1 MSLRDAVN
9 HNSVSQA
16 RIEITYQDYKKI
28 QAIRFKANLP
38 TWKSKL
44 HFDGAAWE
52 GRADAMLDMINS
64 VYHLD
69 NSFRLSDDTKL
80 ETFK

>member
-1 MSLRDAVN
+1 MN

-16 RIEITYQDYKKI
+16 RIEITYHDYKKI

-44 HFDGAAWE
+44 KFDGAAWQGPATE
-52 GRADAMLDMINS
+52 MLDMINS
-64 VYHLD
+64 VYELD
-69 NSFRLSDDTKL
+69 ESFRLSNDTKL

>member
-1 MSLRDAVN
+1 MK

-44 HFDGAAWE
+44 HFDGDAWE

-69 NSFRLSDDTKL
+69 NSFRLSNDTKL
-80 ETFK
+80 ETYQ

>member
-1 MSLRDAVN
+1 MN
-9 HNSVSQA
+9 HNSASQA

-28 QAIRFKANLP
+28 SAVRLKANLP
-38 TWKSKL
+38 MWKTKL
-44 HFDGAAWE
+44 KFDGDAWE
-52 GRADAMLDMINS
+52 GPATDMLDMINS

-69 NSFRLSDDTKL
+69 ESFRLSDKTKL

>member
-16 RIEITYQDYKKI
+16 RIEITFQDYKKI
-28 QAIRFKANLP
+28 SEVRLKANLP
-38 TWKSKL
+38 MWKTALK
-44 HFDGAAWE
+44 FDGNAWE
-52 GRADAMLDMINS
+52 GRADCMLDMINS
-64 VYHLD
+64 VYDLD
-69 NSFRLSDDTKL
+69 ESFRLSNKTKL

>member
-9 HNSVSQA
+9 HNSLSQA

-44 HFDGAAWE
+44 KFDGDAWQGPATE
-52 GRADAMLDMINS
+52 MLDMINS
-64 VYHLD
+64 VYELD
-69 NSFRLSDDTKL
+69 ESFRLSNKTKL

>member
-9 HNSVSQA
+9 HNSASQA

-28 QAIRFKANLP
+28 QAIRFKQNLP

-44 HFDGAAWE
+44 KFDGDAWN
-52 GRADAMLDMINS
+52 GLATDMLDMINS

-69 NSFRLSDDTKL
+69 ESFRLSNDTKL

>member
-16 RIEITYQDYKKI
+16 RIAITYQDYKKI

-44 HFDGAAWE
+44 KFDGDAWE

-69 NSFRLSDDTKL
+69 KSFRLSNDTKL

>member
-16 RIEITYQDYKKI
+16 RIEITYHDYKKI

-44 HFDGAAWE
+44 KFDGDAWN
-52 GRADAMLDMINS
+52 GLATDMLDMINS

-69 NSFRLSDDTKL
+69 ESFRLSDDTKL

>member
-9 HNSVSQA
+9 HNSASQA
-16 RIEITYQDYKKI
+16 RIEITYHDYKKI
-28 QAIRFKANLP
+28 QAIRFKQNLP

-44 HFDGAAWE
+44 KFDGDAWN
-52 GRADAMLDMINS
+52 GLATDMLDMINS

-69 NSFRLSDDTKL
+69 ESFRLSTDTKL
-80 ETFK
+80 ETYQ

>member
-9 HNSVSQA
+9 HNSLSQA

-44 HFDGAAWE
+44 QFDGDAWN

-69 NSFRLSDDTKL
+69 KSFRLSDDTKL
-80 ETFK
+80 ETYQ

>member
-16 RIEITYQDYKKI
+16 RIEITYHDYKKI

-69 NSFRLSDDTKL
+69 NSFRLSNDTKL

>member
-16 RIEITYQDYKKI
+16 RIEITYHDYKKI
-28 QAIRFKANLP
+28 QAIRFKQNLP
-38 TWKSKL
+38 AWKSKL
-44 HFDGAAWE
+44 KFDGDAWN
-52 GRADAMLDMINS
+52 GLATDMLDMINS

-69 NSFRLSDDTKL
+69 ESFRLSNDTKL

>member
-1 MSLRDAVN
+1 MSLRDAVK

-16 RIEITYQDYKKI
+16 RIEITYHDYKKI

-38 TWKSKL
+38 AWKSALK
-44 HFDGAAWE
+44 FDGDAWN
-52 GRADAMLDMINS
+52 GRADCMLDMINS
-64 VYHLD
+64 CYHLD
-69 NSFRLSDDTKL
+69 ESFRLSDDTKL

>member
-1 MSLRDAVN
+1 MN

-16 RIEITYQDYKKI
+16 RIEITYNDYKKI

-38 TWKSKL
+38 TWKSALK
-44 HFDGAAWE
+44 FDGNAWE
-52 GRADAMLDMINS
+52 GRADCMLDMINS
-64 VYHLD
+64 VYDLD
-69 NSFRLSDDTKL
+69 ESFRLSDKTKL

>member
-9 HNSVSQA
+9 HNSASQA
-16 RIEITYQDYKKI
+16 RIEITYHDYKKI

-38 TWKSKL
+38 AWKSNLK
-44 HFDGAAWE
+44 FDGAAWE
-52 GRADAMLDMINS
+52 GRADCMLDMINS

-69 NSFRLSDDTKL
+69 DSFRLSNDTKL

>member
-9 HNSVSQA
+9 HNSASQA

-28 QAIRFKANLP
+28 QAIRFKQNLP

-44 HFDGAAWE
+44 KFDGDAWQ
-52 GRADAMLDMINS
+52 GLATDMLDMINS

-69 NSFRLSDDTKL
+69 ESFRLSNDTKL
-80 ETFK
+80 ETYQ